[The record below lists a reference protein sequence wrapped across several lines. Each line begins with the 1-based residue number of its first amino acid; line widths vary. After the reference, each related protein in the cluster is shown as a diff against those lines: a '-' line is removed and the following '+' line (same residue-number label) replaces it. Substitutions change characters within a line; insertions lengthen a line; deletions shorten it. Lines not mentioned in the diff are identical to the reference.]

1 MSTNQQYGAGT
12 VLEYGG
18 LTSPPSYVA
27 IGGIT
32 KDYKGNKT
40 AGVTDISTHDTMA
53 VDRTKRKGGTTIDEG
68 KYTFELF
75 SDLTDT
81 QHQALRDNVSKTAY
95 FRLTPANYS
104 PAKKKTF
111 QAVIVGVSDT
121 YPMEG
126 YQTWSIELDI
136 TAPATWA

>member
-1 MSTNQQYGAGT
+1 MSQQFYGAGT

-18 LTSPPSYVA
+18 LTSPPSYVTV
-27 IGGIT
+27 GGIR
-32 KDYKGNKT
+32 KDYKQGRS

-68 KYTFELF
+68 KFTFELF

-81 QHQALRDNVSKTAY
+81 QHQALRDNVGKTAY
-95 FRLTPANYS
+95 FRLTPAAYS
-104 PAKKKTF
+104 PAKHKTF
-111 QAVIVGVSDT
+111 TAVIVNVSET
-121 YPMEG
+121 YPMED

-136 TAPATWA
+136 SAPSLWS